1 MPFFLQRFPLFLTE
15 RVIKCLLHIKTRSC
29 GLRCHDF
36 SLFSDTFSRLMFVTL
51 NAKRSVKK
59 EMERMWKEAIL
70 YYFQKLFDRLLVV
83 TEESQEE
90 QVRIVFSRC
99 EGNKA
104 K

>member
-1 MPFFLQRFPLFLTE
+1 
-15 RVIKCLLHIKTRSC
+15 
-29 GLRCHDF
+29 
-36 SLFSDTFSRLMFVTL
+36 MFVTL
-51 NAKRSVKK
+51 NAKRSLKK

-70 YYFQKLFDRLLVV
+70 YYSQKLFGRLLVV

-90 QVRIVFSRC
+90 QVRTDFSRC